1 MADVILFLTLILLL
15 DYNVYDS
22 KWSFQ
27 YGERGGLIRS
37 QDIEIHKRK

>member
-1 MADVILFLTLILLL
+1 MADVILFSTLILLL

-27 YGERGGLIRS
+27 YGERGGLIRAENMS
-37 QDIEIHKRK
+37 VQ